1 MIQLVKTWLKLD
13 QKRKKKMND
22 SEELRKI
29 VLEIFETD
37 KSITKYWALW
47 HGGYRN

>member
-1 MIQLVKTWLKLD
+1 
-13 QKRKKKMND
+13 MNN
-22 SEELRKI
+22 SNLENKELRKI
-29 VLEIFETD
+29 IIEMFETD

>member
-1 MIQLVKTWLKLD
+1 
-13 QKRKKKMND
+13 MND
-22 SEELRKI
+22 SDLENKELIKI
-29 VLEIFETD
+29 IQEMFTTD